1 MLLAATAALFAACT
15 SEDDLNVGQDFTQP
29 NGNAVAFD
37 MTAGASTRGTYGS
50 LTTDILKNSTDGFG
64 VFGFYTQRQ
73 NYAAV
78 SASTV
83 PNFMYNQQVVYGDGW
98 EYSPLKYW
106 PNETGSQAA
115 NGDDANSADKLS
127 FFAYAPYT
135 KVNPSSGAAVAKE
148 INYTW
153 TITDLTASPTAKTP
167 VDAGITA
174 LTTNAKKDDPWV
186 TFTVPS
192 DPRNQIDL
200 LWGVAGSS
208 TYMSGG
214 ITYIQASAEQI
225 AGKVGV
231 TLAAGADASSNEMY
245 GVIIYY
251 SASAPAVGA
260 TNIPWAT
267 ADQIT
272 TGTGLYTRSTSGVYT
287 ALSSAQVTAAQA
299 LKVVDPSSTN
309 NKWTWT
315 DYTYTNV
322 EGSTVTVTGGLPMLN
337 VSKQKV
343 DDKLKFTFRH
353 ALSKI
358 RFNIDTYV
366 DAEDGRIALDQNTK
380 IYVRAVKFYG
390 ANYAITDVLNLNNV
404 TAGTPRWLNSS
415 GRQLGNEKP
424 FYFFDG
430 LVNGT
435 ECVAS
440 TNTPNPDA
448 VEIQTLNGRIIQ
460 GGAGVTNEATNLL
473 TNGGCLMVIPVSGA
487 TAHPSI
493 EIVYD
498 VETTDPEMST
508 LLTDQTKTGSV
519 VENYI
524 KKDLN
529 TLAELTAGKE
539 YIVNIHL
546 GLTSVKF
553 DVDINDW
560 QAGGNTENVQL
571 PNNNNDS
578 RD

>member
-1 MLLAATAALFAACT
+1 
-15 SEDDLNVGQDFTQP
+15 
-29 NGNAVAFD
+29 
-37 MTAGASTRGTYGS
+37 
-50 LTTDILKNSTDGFG
+50 
-64 VFGFYTQRQ
+64 
-73 NYAAV
+73 
-78 SASTV
+78 
-83 PNFMYNQQVVYGDGW
+83 
-98 EYSPLKYW
+98 
-106 PNETGSQAA
+106 
-115 NGDDANSADKLS
+115 
-127 FFAYAPYT
+127 
-135 KVNPSSGAAVAKE
+135 
-148 INYTW
+148 
-153 TITDLTASPTAKTP
+153 
-167 VDAGITA
+167 
-174 LTTNAKKDDPWV
+174 
-186 TFTVPS
+186 
-192 DPRNQIDL
+192 
-200 LWGVAGSS
+200 
-208 TYMSGG
+208 
-214 ITYIQASAEQI
+214 
-225 AGKVGV
+225 
-231 TLAAGADASSNEMY
+231 MY

-251 SASAPAVGA
+251 SASQPAVGA

-267 ADQIT
+267 AAQIG

-287 ALSSAQVTAAQA
+287 ALTSQQVTAAKA
-299 LKVVDPSSTN
+299 LKVVDPTSTYN
-309 NKWTWT
+309 TWTWT
-315 DYTYTNV
+315 DYKYTNV
-322 EGSTVTVTGGLPMLN
+322 EGTEITVTGGLPMLN

-380 IYVRAVKFYG
+380 VYVRAVKFYG
-390 ANYAITDVLNLNNV
+390 TNYAIKDVLSLNNV
-404 TAGTPRWLNSS
+404 TAGTPRWLNS
-415 GRQLGNEKP
+415 GQVLGNAKP

-440 TNTPNPDA
+440 TSTPNPDA

-460 GGAGVTNEATNLL
+460 GGAGVTNDPTNLL
-473 TNGGCLMVIPVSGA
+473 VNGGSIMVIPVAGA
-487 TAHPSI
+487 TTYPSI

-508 LLTDQTKTGSV
+508 MLTDQTKTGSV
-519 VENYI
+519 VENFI

-539 YIVNIHL
+539 YIINIHL

-560 QAGGNTENVQL
+560 QAGGNVENVEL